1 MTRAELLARVS
12 SRELTEWML
21 YYQIEPF
28 GTEAAFMG
36 HAITSSVVANANR
49 KKGKKPFTPDDFMPR
64 FERAKEQGIDQA
76 IQFAAMMTAGL
87 GGQDKRK

>member
-1 MTRAELLARVS
+1 MTRAELLARAS

-21 YYQIEPF
+21 YYQVEPF
-28 GTEAAFMG
+28 GGDVAFMG

-49 KKGKKPFTPDDFMPR
+49 RKGKKAFSPEDFMPKFGR
-64 FERAKEQGIDQA
+64 VKEQGIEQA